1 MQIILASAS
10 PRRKE
15 LLSYLGIAF
24 EIIVPAVEEVVR
36 NGERPAE
43 FCARVSRD
51 KAVAVG
57 VERPEDLIIA
67 ADTIVVID
75 GRILGKPQD
84 ADQAA
89 QFLQMLRS
97 RAHEVYT
104 GYTVAVM
111 GADRIVTRVVG
122 TTVHFRAI
130 SDEEILRYVATGEPM
145 DKAGAYALQG
155 LGAVFV
161 DRIDGS
167 YTNVIGLP
175 LAELYHDLKAFAPPL
190 EILSGG

>member
-1 MQIILASAS
+1 MQVILASAS

-24 EIIVPAVEEVVR
+24 EIIVPAVDEIAL
-36 NGERPAE
+36 NGEPPAE
-43 FCARVSRD
+43 FCARVCRD
-51 KAVAVG
+51 KALAVG
-57 VERPEDLIIA
+57 AERQEALIIA

-75 GRILGKPQD
+75 DRILGKPQD
-84 ADQAA
+84 AAQAVA
-89 QFLQMLRS
+89 FLKLLRA
-97 RAHEVYT
+97 RVHEVYT
-104 GYTVAVM
+104 GYTVAQLST
-111 GADRIVTRVVG
+111 GRIVTRVVR
-122 TTVHFRAI
+122 TAVHFRAM
-130 SDEEILRYVATGEPM
+130 SDEEIDGYVATCEPM

-175 LAELYHDLKAFAPPL
+175 LAELYEDLKAFPIPL
-190 EILSGG
+190 KTL

>member
-1 MQIILASAS
+1 MHIILASAS

-24 EIIVPAVEEVVR
+24 EVIVPAIDEAVI
-36 NGERPAE
+36 NGEPPAD
-43 FCARVSRD
+43 FCARVCRD
-51 KAVAVG
+51 KALAVG
-57 VERPEDLIIA
+57 SDKPDALIIA

-84 ADQAA
+84 KDQAVE
-89 QFLQMLRS
+89 FLKLLRS

-104 GYTVAVM
+104 GYTVAVI
-111 GADRIVTRVVG
+111 GADRIVTRVVR
-122 TTVHFRAI
+122 TTVHFRAM
-130 SDEEILRYVATGEPM
+130 SDEEIRWYISTCEPM

-155 LGAVFV
+155 LGAIFV

-175 LAELYHDLKAFAPPL
+175 LAELYHDLKTFAPPL
-190 EILSGG
+190 KIL